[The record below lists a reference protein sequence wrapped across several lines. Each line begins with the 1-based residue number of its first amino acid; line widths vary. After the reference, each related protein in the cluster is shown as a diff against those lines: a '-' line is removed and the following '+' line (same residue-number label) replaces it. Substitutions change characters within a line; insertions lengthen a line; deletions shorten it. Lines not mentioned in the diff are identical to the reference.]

1 MLQVFSQTY
10 ANMCI
15 ILISLYCSNYFILCY
30 MCGRLQ
36 YGTKDY
42 RKEPILVTKS
52 GYSTVTTAEPNLD
65 VVKTVDLGPVFAQ
78 QVNLPLI

>member
-1 MLQVFSQTY
+1 
-10 ANMCI
+10 
-15 ILISLYCSNYFILCY
+15 